1 MKSGGKWERF
11 RAQPRW
17 VQVTTGVCVASV
29 LLFGTAAAAASGD
42 AGAHRSDLALDT
54 TTTSEPPTTV
64 PTTRATVVVT
74 TTTAPPTTVAPTTAP
89 PPPTAPPTTA
99 PPVVVTQPPP
109 PPPPPAPSCTPGY
122 SPCIAPGSDVDCAGG
137 SGDGPRYTGPVSV
150 DPGSGDPYDLDR
162 DGDGAGCE

>member
-42 AGAHRSDLALDT
+42 AGAHRSDTTLD

-99 PPVVVTQPPP
+99 PPVVVTPPP